1 MQGLQW
7 VLMGSA
13 RFLVGSGGF
22 LLWFLWERNTPTVNR
37 KIFEANSSIL
47 GDWALGNHS
56 IKFRQFPDIS

>member
-1 MQGLQW
+1 
-7 VLMGSA
+7 MGSA

-47 GDWALGNHS
+47 GDWELGNHS